1 MQQKGLITSISVG
14 VKEGEYAF
22 VETLARE
29 GLVPDYVTIDI
40 AHGHSNAVINMIQH
54 LKIFTRNVRYCG
66 QCWNARSR
74 SRIRKRW
81 SRCHQS
87 GDWTRKVCITK
98 IKTGFGTGG
107 RQLAALRWCAKVARK
122 PIIADG
128 GIRTHGDIAKSVRF
142 GATMVMIGS
151 LFAGHEESPGET
163 KVEDGVVYKE
173 YFGSAS
179 EFQKGEKKNVEGKK
193 SGYAIKGSWQIL

>member
-1 MQQKGLITSISVG
+1 MKVFDYEDVQLIPNKCIVNSRSECDTTVTLGKHSFKMPVVPRTCKQLLMKRLRKPLLKMVIFISCIGLMKRRECHLLKMQQKGLITSISVG

-87 GDWTRKVCITK
+87 GDWTRK
-98 IKTGFGTGG
+98 
-107 RQLAALRWCAKVARK
+107 
-122 PIIADG
+122 
-128 GIRTHGDIAKSVRF
+128 S
-142 GATMVMIGS
+142 M
-151 LFAGHEESPGET
+151 
-163 KVEDGVVYKE
+163 Y
-173 YFGSAS
+173 Y
-179 EFQKGEKKNVEGKK
+179 
-193 SGYAIKGSWQIL
+193 